1 VQISLRLDSDLI
13 DYFRGRRAGMAN
25 ADERGVAED
34 GGDLG
39 GGKGVKQS
47 VNMSRV
53 TQ

>member
-39 GGKGVKQS
+39 GKGVKQS